1 MWLTQK
7 INSKNSPYNNS
18 NIYGGHNSDYSIVGE
33 SEVKQ
38 TSWIFPFGFKSVPRK
53 KRELV
58 FIKNKK
64 DLCLGT
70 VGKGNIDLQKGEVEI
85 YNDFGAFIKLLSD
98 GSVNINGLVIDKKG
112 KIISP

>member
-1 MWLTQK
+1 MWLTQQFNSENNSA
-7 INSKNSPYNNS
+7 NSKIYSGYNC
-18 NIYGGHNSDYSIVGE
+18 DYNIVGE
-33 SEVKQ
+33 SPLKQ
-38 TSWIFPFGFKSVPRK
+38 ASWVFPFGFCSMPKE

-70 VGKGNIDLQKGEVEI
+70 VGKGNLGIQKGEVEI
-85 YNDFGAFIKLLSD
+85 YNDFGASIKLLSD